1 MQNIE
6 PRRGKKIVI
15 MTISIGLAVMAISSF
30 FYRLKGPVTSSS
42 PSASQSVAPASMTE
56 GQSGEIQKYMAM
68 LQDDPENIEALS
80 GLGELFMAA
89 ESWDKSASFWQRYL
103 NHKPEDEKAIYHYA
117 IALLNQEKIH
127 DSVAQFE
134 QLVKLNPESYHG
146 YYYLGMINVYYL
158 KDAAKG
164 KEYLQKVIDINPDH
178 KEILDTVRSE
188 LDKI

>member
-1 MQNIE
+1 MHNNVSRPGQ
-6 PRRGKKIVI
+6 KVVI
-15 MTISIGLAVMAISSF
+15 MTIAIGLAVMAISSF
-30 FYRLKGPVTSSS
+30 FYRLQGPVTSSS
-42 PSASQSVAPASMTE
+42 TSASQSVTPASMTKE
-56 GQSGEIQKYMAM
+56 QSTEIQKYMTM

-103 NHKPEDEKAIYHYA
+103 KHKPEDEEAIYHYA
-117 IALLNQEKIH
+117 IALLNQEKIQN
-127 DSVAQFE
+127 SVAQFE

-164 KEYLQKVIDINPDH
+164 KEFLQKVIDLNPDH
-178 KEILDTVRSE
+178 EEILDRVRSE
-188 LDKI
+188 LDKL